1 LPTAPSPSLIPLTSR
16 FLLTRS
22 PLSLIPTSTSKNSRT
37 NTPAKTVLISFL
49 TPLATSGI
57 SYSYGFVFVGTNLA
71 AFLVV
76 YFFLYESV
84 SLSLENV
91 DAMYAQPHL
100 KPWTSH
106 KWVPEG
112 YLTRLRRDE
121 AYYSQRRHG
130 HHGGGGGD
138 DVDDRT
144 TAVPSGRPS
153 RAVDEHSGEL
163 EKKDSGNGFAGRE
176 SREERVHRAV

>member
-1 LPTAPSPSLIPLTSR
+1 
-16 FLLTRS
+16 
-22 PLSLIPTSTSKNSRT
+22 
-37 NTPAKTVLISFL
+37 
-49 TPLATSGI
+49 
-57 SYSYGFVFVGTNLA
+57 
-71 AFLVV
+71 VV

-112 YLTRLRRDE
+112 YLTRLQRDE
-121 AYYSQRRHG
+121 AYYSQRRH
-130 HHGGGGGD
+130 HGD

-144 TAVPSGRPS
+144 TAVPSSRPS
-153 RAVDEHSGEL
+153 RAVDENGGEL
-163 EKKDSGNGFAGRE
+163 EKKDSGNGFAARE
-176 SREERVHRAV
+176 SREERVNRAV